1 MGNLTA
7 DRIRDVESGLIK
19 KATIVG
25 VEGEG
30 REMEGMMVKA
40 LCSRGVQMVELKLVS
55 LTFSGAMQNL
65 DWLARS
71 AKELA
76 STLQVLQVEECGV
89 NGTIPPEVAELCR
102 LTVLKLPD
110 NKLEG
115 KL

>member
-1 MGNLTA
+1 LTT

-19 KATIVG
+19 KASIVG
-25 VEGEG
+25 VEGDG
-30 REMEGMMVKA
+30 HEMEGMMVKA
-40 LCSRGVQMVELKLVS
+40 LGSRGVQLVELKLLN

-65 DWLARS
+65 NWLAGS

-76 STLQVLQVEECGV
+76 STLQVLLANNRGV
-89 NGTIPPEVAELCR
+89 NGTIPPEVEELRR
-102 LTVLKLPD
+102 LTVLNLSM

>member
-1 MGNLTA
+1 
-7 DRIRDVESGLIK
+7 
-19 KATIVG
+19 
-25 VEGEG
+25 
-30 REMEGMMVKA
+30 MVKA
-40 LCSRGVQMVELKLVS
+40 LCSRGVQLVELKLVN

-76 STLQVLQVEECGV
+76 STLQVLRVEKCGV
-89 NGTIPPEVAELCR
+89 NGTIPHEVGELRR
-102 LTVLKLPD
+102 LTVLLLPV